1 MYSFV
6 QQKIF
11 FMNKIIILF
20 GVLLFSQTNAAQV
33 INRKAKETADKANQ
47 RVDNKASQGIDK
59 GLDKLE
65 EGIGNIFKKK
75 DKKKKEENV
84 AVQPKADSVV
94 TPAVTVANTNNGV
107 KKNSKF
113 DFEPGNK
120 VIQFDDFSRLNIGD
134 FPAEYNSNTSGEV
147 VNISGKN
154 GKWLS
159 LSKNGCIVPDYM
171 SKLPENFTLEFE
183 VGINADPTNNMS
195 GFGLNFSADKDNLM
209 KDMFFNAGNAV
220 IYLHPGAATAS
231 VFVNPIAGAEIS
243 NDVQMPDWDVR
254 EGSTKNFA
262 KVSVWRQKGR
272 LRIYVNENK
281 VFDVPRFF
289 AEAAPY
295 SFAFFRSFFGDCEV
309 YVTNIRYAMAGEDLR
324 AKLMKEGKFS
334 TTGITFD
341 INSDKIKTESKAVLD
356 EIGSLL
362 QANADIK
369 LKIAGHTDSD
379 GDAAANMVL
388 SQKRAAAIKTTLVSN
403 YGIDAGRLLTEGKGE
418 TEPLNTN
425 STTAEKAAN
434 RRVEFIKF

>member
-1 MYSFV
+1 
-6 QQKIF
+6 
-11 FMNKIIILF
+11 MNKIILLF
-20 GVLLFSQTNAAQV
+20 GVLLFNHTNTNAQV
-33 INRKAKETADKANQ
+33 INRKARETADKASQ

-59 GLDKLE
+59 GLDKVE

-75 DKKKKEENV
+75 EKKKKEANAATQTKTDTVV
-84 AVQPKADSVV
+84 A
-94 TPAVTVANTNNGV
+94 PASYGANTSTAV

-120 VIQFDDFSRLNIGD
+120 VIQFDDFNRLSIGD

-147 VNISGKN
+147 VNIPGKN

-159 LSKNGCIVPDYM
+159 LTKNGCIVPDYTN
-171 SKLPENFTLEFE
+171 KLPENFTLEFE
-183 VGINADPTNNMS
+183 LGINTDPSNNYS
-195 GFGLNFSADKDNLM
+195 GFGLNFSVDKANLM

-231 VFVNPIAGAEIS
+231 VFVNPIAGSEIT
-243 NDVQMPDWDVR
+243 NDVQMPEWDVR
-254 EGSTKNFA
+254 EGSNKNFT

-289 AEAAPY
+289 VETASY

-309 YVTNIRYAMAGEDLR
+309 YVTNIRYAIAGEDLR
-324 AKLMKEGKFS
+324 ARLMKEGKFS

-362 QANADIK
+362 QTNADIK
-369 LKIAGHTDSD
+369 LKIVGHTDND
-379 GDAAANMVL
+379 GDAAANIIL
-388 SQKRAAAIKTTLVSN
+388 SQKRAVAIKTTLVNN
-403 YGIDAGRLLTEGKGE
+403 YGIDAGRLITEGKGE
-418 TEPLNTN
+418 TEALNTN
-425 STTAEKAAN
+425 TTAAEKAAN
-434 RRVEFIKF
+434 RRVEFVKF

>member
-1 MYSFV
+1 
-6 QQKIF
+6 
-11 FMNKIIILF
+11 MNKIILLF
-20 GVLLFSQTNAAQV
+20 GVLFLSQTNVVAQV
-33 INRKAKETADKANQ
+33 INKKAKETADKANQ
-47 RVDNKASQGIDK
+47 RADNKASQGIEK
-59 GLDKLE
+59 GLDKVE

-75 DKKKKEENV
+75 DKKKKEDN
-84 AVQPKADSVV
+84 AVVQAKADSVF
-94 TPAVTVANTNNGV
+94 TPAVTVANTSNGV

-120 VIQFDDFSRLNIGD
+120 VIQFDDFSRLSIGD

-171 SKLPENFTLEFE
+171 NKLPENFTLEFE

-209 KDMFFNAGNAV
+209 KEMFFNAGNAV

-231 VFVNPIAGAEIS
+231 VFVNPIAGTEIS

-254 EGSTKNFA
+254 EGSNKNFA

-289 AEAAPY
+289 AETAPY
-295 SFAFFRSFFGDCEV
+295 SFAFFRNFFGDCEV
-309 YVTNIRYAMAGEDLR
+309 YLTNIRYAIAGEDLR
-324 AKLMKEGKFS
+324 ARLMKEGKFS

-362 QANADIK
+362 QAYADIK
-369 LKIAGHTDSD
+369 LKIVGHTDSD

-425 STTAEKAAN
+425 NTAAEKAAN